1 MDDKEIM
8 KSRFRCYCAWCRF
21 KSLKPSNPESLKLY
35 LKFLR
40 EDE

>member
-1 MDDKEIM
+1 MDDREIM
-8 KSRFRCYCAWCRF
+8 KSRFRCYKAWCMF
-21 KSLKPSNPESLKLY
+21 SLKPSNPESLKAY

>member
-1 MDDKEIM
+1 MSDLEIM
-8 KSRFRCYCAWCRF
+8 ISRFECYKAWCKF
-21 KSLKPSNPESLKLY
+21 NCLKPSNPESLKLY